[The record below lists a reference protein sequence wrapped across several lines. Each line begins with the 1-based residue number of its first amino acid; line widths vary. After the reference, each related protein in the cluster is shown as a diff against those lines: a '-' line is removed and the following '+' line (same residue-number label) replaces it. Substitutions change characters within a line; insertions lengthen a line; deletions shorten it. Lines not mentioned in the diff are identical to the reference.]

1 MSKYRA
7 RRTNGYASK
16 KESKWAADLALLA
29 RCGEISEL
37 QEQVKYELL
46 PKQGGERAVH
56 YVADFVYRSKDG
68 QLHVVD
74 AKGFR
79 TREYILKRKLMKFR
93 HGITIEEV

>member
-1 MSKYRA
+1 
-7 RRTNGYASK
+7 
-16 KESKWAADLALLA
+16 
-29 RCGEISEL
+29 
-37 QEQVKYELL
+37 
-46 PKQGGERAVH
+46 
-56 YVADFVYRSKDG
+56 VYRSKDG